1 MAYIYDD
8 VDNMLKPKKLCS
20 FMKSGYKPITDHF
33 YFCHDCNPNMNETY
47 CEFCIETCHK
57 DHHISNS
64 KKLFSFCH
72 CGKKLH
78 HVPSEIISNLPNVKE
93 CTFYEFDEITKNY
106 HTYQCKECKDKKICS
121 WCVNFCHY
129 QHHKSMY
136 KIEVMNLKDVKCNCD
151 NKCHKDDRFLYF
163 YLKDFCQFRMEH
175 LFNTHMIN
183 LLLEAPGTSQRI
195 FGNYNSKMKHFSTL
209 LEQGNFAFDPNIG
222 HSNTP
227 FSRAIMTLY
236 LAVKNVKLYYFSPTV
251 KDEII
256 PVRAVIELV
265 LNNSYEE
272 KYDVRVLKKNFLFLV
287 YKMQLCPD
295 FNIYNKYHAKDYS
308 NTTTLQRLE
317 LYNSVRNDKKLK
329 EKYFDDNYNFRMATI
344 SLLEKYAKI
353 CKVDDHLS
361 MSLFSTT
368 LNIVKMLMHY
378 GVYNQIQIRMI
389 NDIIES
395 LLRTFKLEKTPKNS
409 TFLIKCR

>member
-1 MAYIYDD
+1 
-8 VDNMLKPKKLCS
+8 
-20 FMKSGYKPITDHF
+20 
-33 YFCHDCNPNMNETY
+33 
-47 CEFCIETCHK
+47 
-57 DHHISNS
+57 
-64 KKLFSFCH
+64 
-72 CGKKLH
+72 
-78 HVPSEIISNLPNVKE
+78 
-93 CTFYEFDEITKNY
+93 
-106 HTYQCKECKDKKICS
+106 
-121 WCVNFCHY
+121 
-129 QHHKSMY
+129 
-136 KIEVMNLKDVKCNCD
+136 
-151 NKCHKDDRFLYF
+151 
-163 YLKDFCQFRMEH
+163 MEH

-183 LLLEAPGTSQRI
+183 LLLEAPATSQRI
-195 FGNYNSKMKHFSTL
+195 FGIYNVKMKHFSTL
-209 LEQGNFAFDPNIG
+209 LEQGSFSFDPNIG
-222 HSNTP
+222 HSNTA

-256 PVRAVIELV
+256 PIRAVIELV
-265 LNNSYEE
+265 LNNSYED
-272 KYDVRVLKKNFLFLV
+272 KYDVRVLKKNFLFLI
-287 YKMQLCPD
+287 YKMQMCSD

-344 SLLEKYAKI
+344 SLLDKYSKI

-378 GVYNQIQIRMI
+378 GVYNTIQIRMI

-409 TFLIKCR
+409 TF